1 MAMESG
7 LKARLLT
14 AVVLV
19 LVFGSGVT
27 AGLAWEPTP
36 GMARTAESAQAEDQG
51 GEREVR
57 ERGARSNRGRRP
69 LLVEQVGLTV
79 EQKARV
85 DEIVENSR
93 LRMRSLEKDT
103 RPQYRAIIEETRT
116 AIKGVLTTE
125 QRAEYEMLL
134 AERDRE
140 REEHRRGRSN
150 SSRDSGR

>member
-7 LKARLLT
+7 LKARLVT
-14 AVVLV
+14 AVVLA

-36 GMARTAESAQAEDQG
+36 GTARTAEPAQAEVQD

-57 ERGARSNRGRRP
+57 ERGDRSNRGRRP

-79 EQKARV
+79 DQKAQV

-93 LRMRSLEKDT
+93 QRMRSLEKDT
-103 RPQYRAIIEETRT
+103 RPQYRAIIEETRS
-116 AIKGVLTTE
+116 AIMGVLTDE
-125 QRAEYEMLL
+125 QRAEYETIL
-134 AERDRE
+134 AEHDHERDE
-140 REEHRRGRSN
+140 RRRGRSN
-150 SSRDSGR
+150 SSKNSGR